1 MLPRKQPHT
10 EHTLYATQ
18 CRRHVQHTVVFRVKC
33 PVPSSNHV
41 VCYNVFAR
49 YTSRRNRSRPERENQ
64 RGRSSSPPARV
75 DPRWRQR
82 ILSHQH
88 SWLSTSQGKALCLC
102 LAHSAIDCRP
112 RACGKVNPSVSKPWR
127 HLTTELGG
135 AQRLTARS
143 GRFTPSPR
151 TSRLDVP
158 QNRSGRFGE
167 EMIPLSLP
175 GTAGFSARS
184 KMCIVMLNTEEGSSM
199 ACETLVSQTTRPQQ
213 HFIILIH

>member
-143 GRFTPSPR
+143 GRFMFSFTYYVGVWVEPR
-151 TSRLDVP
+151 TDLNAVKKRKMSADARIG
-158 QNRSGRFGE
+158 RKSSG
-167 EMIPLSLP
+167 
-175 GTAGFSARS
+175 
-184 KMCIVMLNTEEGSSM
+184 
-199 ACETLVSQTTRPQQ
+199 QTCLCQ
-213 HFIILIH
+213 